1 VIDVSHHLPDAELSV
16 AGLDGGGRQ
25 TSCAP
30 AVAAERRQTNTGSAA
45 PGEAA
50 VVALVRLLARQAAK
64 EHISEAK

>member
-1 VIDVSHHLPDAELSV
+1 
-16 AGLDGGGRQ
+16 
-25 TSCAP
+25 
-30 AVAAERRQTNTGSAA
+30 VAAERRQANTGSA

>member
-1 VIDVSHHLPDAELSV
+1 VTDVSHHLPDAELSV

-30 AVAAERRQTNTGSAA
+30 AVAAERRQANTGSA